1 MDQTTISSSLQ
12 ARTSKNNSSRTKNYI
27 QREHFLRIET
37 EDFQNLIFHL
47 LKTMK
52 MFKVCQQKT
61 FLLTVIIRLIKATII
76 EIILIDRKISS
87 KNIRKGQTMT
97 IIDLL
102 RLREMKSLSKTKI
115 RERITKSISKRLA
128 EEMAVRNIM
137 RKSKT
142 KIYMKELKV
151 QEIKGNF
158 QILIDRQYNKLKTRR
173 ESLCKVIGILISI
186 EGVQTI
192 KIEIL
197 RVLKSK
203 LIQY

>member
-197 RVLKSK
+197 RVLKIK

>member
-87 KNIRKGQTMT
+87 KNIRNGQTMT

-137 RKSKT
+137 KKSKT

-197 RVLKSK
+197 RVLKIK

>member
-1 MDQTTISSSLQ
+1 
-12 ARTSKNNSSRTKNYI
+12 
-27 QREHFLRIET
+27 
-37 EDFQNLIFHL
+37 
-47 LKTMK
+47 MK

-158 QILIDRQYNKLKTRR
+158 QTLIDRQYNKLKTRR

-197 RVLKSK
+197 RVLKIK

>member
-1 MDQTTISSSLQ
+1 MDQTTISSSIQ

-186 EGVQTI
+186 EGVQII

>member
-1 MDQTTISSSLQ
+1 
-12 ARTSKNNSSRTKNYI
+12 
-27 QREHFLRIET
+27 
-37 EDFQNLIFHL
+37 
-47 LKTMK
+47 MK

-97 IIDLL
+97 IIDLV

-197 RVLKSK
+197 RVLKIK

>member
-1 MDQTTISSSLQ
+1 
-12 ARTSKNNSSRTKNYI
+12 
-27 QREHFLRIET
+27 
-37 EDFQNLIFHL
+37 
-47 LKTMK
+47 MK

-158 QILIDRQYNKLKTRR
+158 QTLIDRQYNKLKTRR

-186 EGVQTI
+186 EGVQII

>member
-1 MDQTTISSSLQ
+1 MDQTTISSSIQ

-137 RKSKT
+137 KKSKT

-158 QILIDRQYNKLKTRR
+158 QTLIDRLYNKLKTRR

-186 EGVQTI
+186 EGVQII

>member
-1 MDQTTISSSLQ
+1 
-12 ARTSKNNSSRTKNYI
+12 
-27 QREHFLRIET
+27 
-37 EDFQNLIFHL
+37 
-47 LKTMK
+47 MK

-102 RLREMKSLSKTKI
+102 RLREMKSLSITKI

-158 QILIDRQYNKLKTRR
+158 QTLIDRLYNKLKTRR

-197 RVLKSK
+197 RVLKIK

>member
-1 MDQTTISSSLQ
+1 
-12 ARTSKNNSSRTKNYI
+12 
-27 QREHFLRIET
+27 
-37 EDFQNLIFHL
+37 
-47 LKTMK
+47 MK

-128 EEMAVRNIM
+128 E
-137 RKSKT
+137 
-142 KIYMKELKV
+142 
-151 QEIKGNF
+151 NF
-158 QILIDRQYNKLKTRR
+158 QTLIDRQYNKLKTRR

-197 RVLKSK
+197 RVLKIK

>member
-1 MDQTTISSSLQ
+1 MDQTTISSSIQ

-197 RVLKSK
+197 RVLKIK

>member
-1 MDQTTISSSLQ
+1 
-12 ARTSKNNSSRTKNYI
+12 
-27 QREHFLRIET
+27 
-37 EDFQNLIFHL
+37 
-47 LKTMK
+47 

-61 FLLTVIIRLIKATII
+61 FLLTVIIRLIKASII

-158 QILIDRQYNKLKTRR
+158 QTLIDRQYNKLKTRR

-197 RVLKSK
+197 RVLKIK

>member
-1 MDQTTISSSLQ
+1 MDQATISSSLQ

-97 IIDLL
+97 IIDLV

-158 QILIDRQYNKLKTRR
+158 QTLIDRQYNKLKTHR

-186 EGVQTI
+186 EGVQII